1 MQTQKAVAQAVER
14 AQPHRA
20 QVIRQHGTQ
29 PRLHFLGGFVG
40 ERDRQ
45 NAVHA
50 RHLVLQQ
57 PSNARG
63 EYARFAAACACQ
75 HQRGLRRIS
84 YSSKLLGV
92 KVV

>member
-1 MQTQKAVAQAVER
+1 MKR
-14 AQPHRA
+14 AQPHGAQIERQHRA
-20 QVIRQHGTQ
+20 Q
-29 PRLHFLGGFVG
+29 PCLHFFGGFVG
-40 ERDRQ
+40 KRYRQ

-57 PSNARG
+57 PRDARG
-63 EYARFAAACACQ
+63 EHAGFAAACACQ

>member
-1 MQTQKAVAQAVER
+1 MKR

-29 PRLHFLGGFVG
+29 PRLHFFGGFIG
-40 ERDRQ
+40 ERYRQ

-57 PSNARG
+57 PCDARG
-63 EYARFAAACACQ
+63 EHAGFAAARACQ
-75 HQRGLRRIS
+75 HQRRLWRIS
-84 YSSKLLGV
+84 YSGKLLGV